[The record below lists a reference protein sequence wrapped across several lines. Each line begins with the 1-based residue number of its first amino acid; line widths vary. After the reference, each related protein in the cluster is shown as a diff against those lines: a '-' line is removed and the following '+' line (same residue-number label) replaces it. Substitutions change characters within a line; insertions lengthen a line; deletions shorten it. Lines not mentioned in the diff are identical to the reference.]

1 MSEDIEYNI
10 ENIKSQMKKGTLE
23 FCILLIISKGKTYS
37 GDILKELKKYNLIV
51 VEGTIYP
58 LLSRL
63 KNSGLLDYTWEESK
77 SGPPR
82 KYFSIT
88 KNGEDFLIKIK
99 DNWDNL
105 NKSIS
110 LLIKKY
116 E

>member
-1 MSEDIEYNI
+1 MSNETKYDLD
-10 ENIKSQMKKGTLE
+10 NIKSQMKKGNLE
-23 FCILLIISKGKTYS
+23 FCILLIISKEKTYS
-37 GDILKELKKYNLIV
+37 GDILKELKKANLIV

-63 KNSGLLDYTWEESK
+63 KNGGLLDYSWEESK

-88 KNGEDFLIKIK
+88 KDGKVFLKKIQE
-99 DNWDNL
+99 NWLEL
-105 NKSIS
+105 NNSINS
-110 LLIKKY
+110 LIKKY